1 MEKVTIK
8 IAEKFRPL
16 LTEHFRYKLYYG
28 GRAGGKS
35 YAFAD
40 CLLLLARQKKLFIA
54 CVREVQNSI
63 KDSVYKLLKD
73 RAEYYKFDDFLFYE
87 DRIENIVTGSKFVFK
102 GLKDQNKQNIK
113 SLEGVDI
120 CWCFP
125 AGTKVGNKNIENIKV
140 GQFVDSY
147 NHKKNKIEKK
157 KVLRIMK
164 RKMPKNLIKV
174 LTHDGSQY
182 TIATEEHP
190 FYVKGKGYIKAKDL
204 RTGDIVYEKVR
215 FTENLS
221 VLGRMWKRIAFGKT
235 LSKNKICEIWR
246 VLLSGLRKEEKF
258 RENEKTKPYVKF
270 RIKGKDDK
278 ETSFNGTQTND
289 IRGKWKRLY
298 TSSENTCKRAWER
311 LVARI
316 TDTNWTLQGRER
328 PADKLQS
335 GYSKHL
341 LWYCNRIRRELSS
354 RGKSTNGRRKENK
367 ILREQRVESVE
378 ILESSSLKRFGLS
391 DGGNYVY
398 NIEVEGNNNYF
409 ANGILVH
416 NCEESQ
422 AITKDSFEVLN
433 PTIRKAGSELWFSMN
448 RENENDAI
456 WRAIAA
462 NPDDQTLVV
471 KVNYYDNPFCP
482 EEMKYLAEKCKADNI
497 DDYMHIWEG
506 EPISLGDYKL
516 FNIKDVRE
524 AMIPKMD
531 SSTSPLVIGLDIARA
546 GSDKTVFCFRKGRW
560 VIKFEVIKGYDT
572 VEVADKL
579 TNYITELHPA
589 RAFLDLG
596 NSGAGVYD
604 IMKARGFAGI
614 VKGVNFG
621 GKAIQPDR
629 YKNKRAEMYAT
640 ANEWIKQELPVQ
652 LPNDDLLFEELTTI
666 ERVKVAG
673 DTLQLEDKELFKK
686 RIGRSPDRADAF
698 VLTFAEPVYD
708 NGTVKTYGNYTTI
721 NDLFFGKK
729 RSNNTW

>member
-1 MEKVTIK
+1 MERVTIK

-73 RAEYYKFDDFLFYE
+73 RADAYNFDDFIFYE

-120 CWCFP
+120 CWC
-125 AGTKVGNKNIENIKV
+125 
-140 GQFVDSY
+140 
-147 NHKKNKIEKK
+147 
-157 KVLRIMK
+157 
-164 RKMPKNLIKV
+164 
-174 LTHDGSQY
+174 
-182 TIATEEHP
+182 
-190 FYVKGKGYIKAKDL
+190 
-204 RTGDIVYEKVR
+204 
-215 FTENLS
+215 
-221 VLGRMWKRIAFGKT
+221 
-235 LSKNKICEIWR
+235 
-246 VLLSGLRKEEKF
+246 
-258 RENEKTKPYVKF
+258 
-270 RIKGKDDK
+270 
-278 ETSFNGTQTND
+278 
-289 IRGKWKRLY
+289 
-298 TSSENTCKRAWER
+298 
-311 LVARI
+311 
-316 TDTNWTLQGRER
+316 
-328 PADKLQS
+328 
-335 GYSKHL
+335 
-341 LWYCNRIRRELSS
+341 
-354 RGKSTNGRRKENK
+354 
-367 ILREQRVESVE
+367 
-378 ILESSSLKRFGLS
+378 
-391 DGGNYVY
+391 
-398 NIEVEGNNNYF
+398 
-409 ANGILVH
+409 
-416 NCEESQ
+416 EESQ
-422 AITKDSFEVLN
+422 AITKESFEVLD

-462 NPDDQTLVV
+462 NPDDQTLIV

-482 EEMKYLAEKCKADNI
+482 EEMKYLAEKCKAENL

-516 FNIKDVRE
+516 FNVKDVRE

-546 GSDKTVFCFRKGRW
+546 GSDKTVFCLRKGRW
-560 VIKFEVIKGYDT
+560 VMKFEVIKGYDT

-596 NSGAGVYD
+596 NSGAGVYA

>member
-1 MEKVTIK
+1 MERVTIK

-73 RAEYYKFDDFLFYE
+73 RADYYKFDDFIFYE

-120 CWCFP
+120 CWC
-125 AGTKVGNKNIENIKV
+125 
-140 GQFVDSY
+140 
-147 NHKKNKIEKK
+147 
-157 KVLRIMK
+157 
-164 RKMPKNLIKV
+164 
-174 LTHDGSQY
+174 
-182 TIATEEHP
+182 
-190 FYVKGKGYIKAKDL
+190 
-204 RTGDIVYEKVR
+204 
-215 FTENLS
+215 
-221 VLGRMWKRIAFGKT
+221 
-235 LSKNKICEIWR
+235 
-246 VLLSGLRKEEKF
+246 
-258 RENEKTKPYVKF
+258 
-270 RIKGKDDK
+270 
-278 ETSFNGTQTND
+278 
-289 IRGKWKRLY
+289 
-298 TSSENTCKRAWER
+298 
-311 LVARI
+311 
-316 TDTNWTLQGRER
+316 
-328 PADKLQS
+328 
-335 GYSKHL
+335 
-341 LWYCNRIRRELSS
+341 
-354 RGKSTNGRRKENK
+354 
-367 ILREQRVESVE
+367 
-378 ILESSSLKRFGLS
+378 
-391 DGGNYVY
+391 
-398 NIEVEGNNNYF
+398 
-409 ANGILVH
+409 
-416 NCEESQ
+416 EESQ
-422 AITKDSFEVLN
+422 AITKESFEVLD
-433 PTIRKAGSELWFSMN
+433 PTIRKSGSELWFSMN

-462 NPDDQTLVV
+462 NPDDQTLIV

-482 EEMKYLAEKCKADNI
+482 DEMKYLAEKCKAENL

-516 FNIKDVRE
+516 FNVKDVRE

-546 GSDKTVFCFRKGRW
+546 GSDKTVFCLRKGRW
-560 VIKFEVIKGYDT
+560 VMKFEVIKGYDT

>member
-1 MEKVTIK
+1 MERVTIK

-16 LTEHFRYKLYYG
+16 LTEHYRYKLYYG

-73 RAEYYKFDDFLFYE
+73 RADYYKFDDFIFYE

-120 CWCFP
+120 CWC
-125 AGTKVGNKNIENIKV
+125 
-140 GQFVDSY
+140 
-147 NHKKNKIEKK
+147 
-157 KVLRIMK
+157 
-164 RKMPKNLIKV
+164 
-174 LTHDGSQY
+174 
-182 TIATEEHP
+182 
-190 FYVKGKGYIKAKDL
+190 
-204 RTGDIVYEKVR
+204 
-215 FTENLS
+215 
-221 VLGRMWKRIAFGKT
+221 
-235 LSKNKICEIWR
+235 
-246 VLLSGLRKEEKF
+246 
-258 RENEKTKPYVKF
+258 
-270 RIKGKDDK
+270 
-278 ETSFNGTQTND
+278 
-289 IRGKWKRLY
+289 
-298 TSSENTCKRAWER
+298 
-311 LVARI
+311 
-316 TDTNWTLQGRER
+316 
-328 PADKLQS
+328 
-335 GYSKHL
+335 
-341 LWYCNRIRRELSS
+341 
-354 RGKSTNGRRKENK
+354 
-367 ILREQRVESVE
+367 
-378 ILESSSLKRFGLS
+378 
-391 DGGNYVY
+391 
-398 NIEVEGNNNYF
+398 
-409 ANGILVH
+409 
-416 NCEESQ
+416 EESQ
-422 AITKDSFEVLN
+422 AITKESFEVLN
-433 PTIRKAGSELWFSMN
+433 PTIRKSGSELWFSMN

-462 NPDDQTLVV
+462 NPDDQTLIV

-482 EEMKYLAEKCKADNI
+482 DEMKYLAEKCKADNL

-516 FNIKDVRE
+516 FNVKDVRE

-546 GSDKTVFCFRKGRW
+546 GSDKTVFCLRKGRW
-560 VIKFEVIKGYDT
+560 VMKFEVIKGYDT

-614 VKGVNFG
+614 VKGINFG

-708 NGTVKTYGNYTTI
+708 HGTVKTYGNYTTI

>member
-1 MEKVTIK
+1 MERVTIK

-40 CLLLLARQKKLFIA
+40 CLLLKARSEKLFIA
-54 CVREVQNSI
+54 CLREIQDSI
-63 KDSVYKLLKD
+63 KDSVYKLLCD
-73 RAEYYKFDDFLFYE
+73 RIKHYGFDDFKIYE
-87 DRIENIVTGSKFVFK
+87 DKIENTVTGSRFVFK
-102 GLKDQNKQNIK
+102 GLRDQDPQKIK
-113 SLEGVDI
+113 SLEGVNI
-120 CWCFP
+120 AWIEE
-125 AGTKVGNKNIENIKV
+125 AQTITK
-140 GQFVDSY
+140 
-147 NHKKNKIEKK
+147 
-157 KVLRIMK
+157 
-164 RKMPKNLIKV
+164 
-174 LTHDGSQY
+174 
-182 TIATEEHP
+182 
-190 FYVKGKGYIKAKDL
+190 
-204 RTGDIVYEKVR
+204 
-215 FTENLS
+215 
-221 VLGRMWKRIAFGKT
+221 
-235 LSKNKICEIWR
+235 
-246 VLLSGLRKEEKF
+246 
-258 RENEKTKPYVKF
+258 
-270 RIKGKDDK
+270 
-278 ETSFNGTQTND
+278 
-289 IRGKWKRLY
+289 
-298 TSSENTCKRAWER
+298 
-311 LVARI
+311 
-316 TDTNWTLQGRER
+316 
-328 PADKLQS
+328 
-335 GYSKHL
+335 
-341 LWYCNRIRRELSS
+341 
-354 RGKSTNGRRKENK
+354 KSW
-367 ILREQRVESVE
+367 E
-378 ILESSSLKRFGLS
+378 IL
-391 DGGNYVY
+391 D
-398 NIEVEGNNNYF
+398 
-409 ANGILVH
+409 
-416 NCEESQ
+416 
-422 AITKDSFEVLN
+422 
-433 PTIRKAGSELWFSMN
+433 PTIRASGSEIWISLN
-448 RENENDAI
+448 REEENDPI
-456 WRAIAA
+456 WKAVAA

-482 EEMKYLAEKCKADNI
+482 DEMKYLAEKCKADNL

-546 GSDKTVFCFRKGRW
+546 GSDKTVFCLRKGRW
-560 VIKFEVIKGYDT
+560 VMKFEVIKGYDT

-614 VKGVNFG
+614 VKGINFG

-708 NGTVKTYGNYTTI
+708 HGTVKTYGNYTTI

>member
-1 MEKVTIK
+1 MERVTIK

-40 CLLLLARQKKLFIA
+40 CLLLLARQKKFFIA

-73 RAEYYKFDDFLFYE
+73 RADAYNFDDFIFYE

-120 CWCFP
+120 CWC
-125 AGTKVGNKNIENIKV
+125 
-140 GQFVDSY
+140 
-147 NHKKNKIEKK
+147 
-157 KVLRIMK
+157 
-164 RKMPKNLIKV
+164 
-174 LTHDGSQY
+174 
-182 TIATEEHP
+182 
-190 FYVKGKGYIKAKDL
+190 
-204 RTGDIVYEKVR
+204 
-215 FTENLS
+215 
-221 VLGRMWKRIAFGKT
+221 
-235 LSKNKICEIWR
+235 
-246 VLLSGLRKEEKF
+246 
-258 RENEKTKPYVKF
+258 
-270 RIKGKDDK
+270 
-278 ETSFNGTQTND
+278 
-289 IRGKWKRLY
+289 
-298 TSSENTCKRAWER
+298 
-311 LVARI
+311 
-316 TDTNWTLQGRER
+316 
-328 PADKLQS
+328 
-335 GYSKHL
+335 
-341 LWYCNRIRRELSS
+341 
-354 RGKSTNGRRKENK
+354 
-367 ILREQRVESVE
+367 
-378 ILESSSLKRFGLS
+378 
-391 DGGNYVY
+391 
-398 NIEVEGNNNYF
+398 
-409 ANGILVH
+409 
-416 NCEESQ
+416 EESQ
-422 AITKDSFEVLN
+422 AITKESFEVLD
-433 PTIRKAGSELWFSMN
+433 PTIRKSGSELWFSMN

-462 NPDDQTLVV
+462 NPDDQTLIV

-482 EEMKYLAEKCKADNI
+482 DEMKYLAEKCKAENL

-516 FNIKDVRE
+516 FNVKDVRE

-531 SSTSPLVIGLDIARA
+531 SSTSPLIIGLDIARA
-546 GSDKTVFCFRKGRW
+546 GSDKTVFCLRKGRW
-560 VIKFEVIKGYDT
+560 VMKFDVIKGYDT

-579 TNYITELHPA
+579 TNYIKELHPA
-589 RAFLDLG
+589 KAFLDLG

>member
-1 MEKVTIK
+1 MERVTIK

-73 RAEYYKFDDFLFYE
+73 RADAYKFDDFIFYE

-120 CWCFP
+120 CWC
-125 AGTKVGNKNIENIKV
+125 
-140 GQFVDSY
+140 
-147 NHKKNKIEKK
+147 
-157 KVLRIMK
+157 
-164 RKMPKNLIKV
+164 
-174 LTHDGSQY
+174 
-182 TIATEEHP
+182 
-190 FYVKGKGYIKAKDL
+190 
-204 RTGDIVYEKVR
+204 
-215 FTENLS
+215 
-221 VLGRMWKRIAFGKT
+221 
-235 LSKNKICEIWR
+235 
-246 VLLSGLRKEEKF
+246 
-258 RENEKTKPYVKF
+258 
-270 RIKGKDDK
+270 
-278 ETSFNGTQTND
+278 
-289 IRGKWKRLY
+289 
-298 TSSENTCKRAWER
+298 
-311 LVARI
+311 
-316 TDTNWTLQGRER
+316 
-328 PADKLQS
+328 
-335 GYSKHL
+335 
-341 LWYCNRIRRELSS
+341 
-354 RGKSTNGRRKENK
+354 
-367 ILREQRVESVE
+367 
-378 ILESSSLKRFGLS
+378 
-391 DGGNYVY
+391 
-398 NIEVEGNNNYF
+398 
-409 ANGILVH
+409 
-416 NCEESQ
+416 EESQ
-422 AITKDSFEVLN
+422 AITKESFEVLD
-433 PTIRKAGSELWFSMN
+433 PTIRKSGSELWFSMN

-462 NPDDQTLVV
+462 NPDDQTLIV

-482 EEMKYLAEKCKADNI
+482 DEMKYLAEKCKADNL

-516 FNIKDVRE
+516 FNVKDVRE

-546 GSDKTVFCFRKGRW
+546 GSDKTVFCLRKGRW
-560 VIKFEVIKGYDT
+560 VMKFDVIKGYDT

-579 TNYITELHPA
+579 TNYIKELHPA
-589 RAFLDLG
+589 KAFLDLG

-708 NGTVKTYGNYTTI
+708 HGTVKTYGNYTTI

>member
-1 MEKVTIK
+1 MERVTIK

-16 LTEHFRYKLYYG
+16 LTEHYRYKLYYG

-73 RAEYYKFDDFLFYE
+73 RADYYKFDDFIFYE

-120 CWCFP
+120 CW
-125 AGTKVGNKNIENIKV
+125 
-140 GQFVDSY
+140 
-147 NHKKNKIEKK
+147 
-157 KVLRIMK
+157 
-164 RKMPKNLIKV
+164 
-174 LTHDGSQY
+174 
-182 TIATEEHP
+182 
-190 FYVKGKGYIKAKDL
+190 
-204 RTGDIVYEKVR
+204 
-215 FTENLS
+215 
-221 VLGRMWKRIAFGKT
+221 
-235 LSKNKICEIWR
+235 
-246 VLLSGLRKEEKF
+246 
-258 RENEKTKPYVKF
+258 
-270 RIKGKDDK
+270 
-278 ETSFNGTQTND
+278 
-289 IRGKWKRLY
+289 
-298 TSSENTCKRAWER
+298 
-311 LVARI
+311 
-316 TDTNWTLQGRER
+316 
-328 PADKLQS
+328 
-335 GYSKHL
+335 
-341 LWYCNRIRRELSS
+341 
-354 RGKSTNGRRKENK
+354 
-367 ILREQRVESVE
+367 
-378 ILESSSLKRFGLS
+378 
-391 DGGNYVY
+391 
-398 NIEVEGNNNYF
+398 
-409 ANGILVH
+409 
-416 NCEESQ
+416 CEESQ

-462 NPDDQTLVV
+462 NPDDQTLIV

-482 EEMKYLAEKCKADNI
+482 DEMKYLAEKCKADNL

-516 FNIKDVRE
+516 FNVKDVRE

-546 GSDKTVFCFRKGRW
+546 GSDKTVFCLRKGRL
-560 VIKFEVIKGYDT
+560 VMKFDVIKGYDT

>member
-1 MEKVTIK
+1 MERVTIK

-73 RAEYYKFDDFLFYE
+73 RAEAYKFDDFVFYE

-120 CWCFP
+120 CWC
-125 AGTKVGNKNIENIKV
+125 
-140 GQFVDSY
+140 
-147 NHKKNKIEKK
+147 
-157 KVLRIMK
+157 
-164 RKMPKNLIKV
+164 
-174 LTHDGSQY
+174 
-182 TIATEEHP
+182 
-190 FYVKGKGYIKAKDL
+190 
-204 RTGDIVYEKVR
+204 
-215 FTENLS
+215 
-221 VLGRMWKRIAFGKT
+221 
-235 LSKNKICEIWR
+235 
-246 VLLSGLRKEEKF
+246 
-258 RENEKTKPYVKF
+258 
-270 RIKGKDDK
+270 
-278 ETSFNGTQTND
+278 
-289 IRGKWKRLY
+289 
-298 TSSENTCKRAWER
+298 
-311 LVARI
+311 
-316 TDTNWTLQGRER
+316 
-328 PADKLQS
+328 
-335 GYSKHL
+335 
-341 LWYCNRIRRELSS
+341 
-354 RGKSTNGRRKENK
+354 
-367 ILREQRVESVE
+367 
-378 ILESSSLKRFGLS
+378 
-391 DGGNYVY
+391 
-398 NIEVEGNNNYF
+398 
-409 ANGILVH
+409 
-416 NCEESQ
+416 EESQ
-422 AITKDSFEVLN
+422 AITKESFEVLD

-482 EEMKYLAEKCKADNI
+482 DEMKYLAEKCKRENL

-546 GSDKTVFCFRKGRW
+546 GSDKTVFCLRKGRW
-560 VIKFEVIKGYDT
+560 VMKFDVIKGYDT

-589 RAFLDLG
+589 RAFLDLC

-686 RIGRSPDRADAF
+686 RIGRSPDRSDAF

-708 NGTVKTYGNYTTI
+708 HGTVKTYGNYTTI

>member
-1 MEKVTIK
+1 MERVTIK

-16 LTEHFRYKLYYG
+16 LTEHYRYKLYYG

-73 RAEYYKFDDFLFYE
+73 RADAYNFDDFIFYE

-120 CWCFP
+120 CWC
-125 AGTKVGNKNIENIKV
+125 
-140 GQFVDSY
+140 
-147 NHKKNKIEKK
+147 
-157 KVLRIMK
+157 
-164 RKMPKNLIKV
+164 
-174 LTHDGSQY
+174 
-182 TIATEEHP
+182 
-190 FYVKGKGYIKAKDL
+190 
-204 RTGDIVYEKVR
+204 
-215 FTENLS
+215 
-221 VLGRMWKRIAFGKT
+221 
-235 LSKNKICEIWR
+235 
-246 VLLSGLRKEEKF
+246 
-258 RENEKTKPYVKF
+258 
-270 RIKGKDDK
+270 
-278 ETSFNGTQTND
+278 
-289 IRGKWKRLY
+289 
-298 TSSENTCKRAWER
+298 
-311 LVARI
+311 
-316 TDTNWTLQGRER
+316 
-328 PADKLQS
+328 
-335 GYSKHL
+335 
-341 LWYCNRIRRELSS
+341 
-354 RGKSTNGRRKENK
+354 
-367 ILREQRVESVE
+367 
-378 ILESSSLKRFGLS
+378 
-391 DGGNYVY
+391 
-398 NIEVEGNNNYF
+398 
-409 ANGILVH
+409 
-416 NCEESQ
+416 EESQ
-422 AITKDSFEVLN
+422 AITKESFEVLD

-462 NPDDQTLVV
+462 NPDDQTLIV

-482 EEMKYLAEKCKADNI
+482 DEMKYLAEKCKAENL

-516 FNIKDVRE
+516 FNVKDVRE

-546 GSDKTVFCFRKGRW
+546 GSDKTVFCLRKGRW
-560 VIKFEVIKGYDT
+560 VMKFEVIKGYDT

-589 RAFLDLG
+589 KAFLDLG

>member
-1 MEKVTIK
+1 MERVTIK

-16 LTEHFRYKLYYG
+16 LTEHYRYKLYYG

-73 RAEYYKFDDFLFYE
+73 RADAYNFDDFIFYE

-120 CWCFP
+120 CWC
-125 AGTKVGNKNIENIKV
+125 
-140 GQFVDSY
+140 
-147 NHKKNKIEKK
+147 
-157 KVLRIMK
+157 
-164 RKMPKNLIKV
+164 
-174 LTHDGSQY
+174 
-182 TIATEEHP
+182 
-190 FYVKGKGYIKAKDL
+190 
-204 RTGDIVYEKVR
+204 
-215 FTENLS
+215 
-221 VLGRMWKRIAFGKT
+221 
-235 LSKNKICEIWR
+235 
-246 VLLSGLRKEEKF
+246 
-258 RENEKTKPYVKF
+258 
-270 RIKGKDDK
+270 
-278 ETSFNGTQTND
+278 
-289 IRGKWKRLY
+289 
-298 TSSENTCKRAWER
+298 
-311 LVARI
+311 
-316 TDTNWTLQGRER
+316 
-328 PADKLQS
+328 
-335 GYSKHL
+335 
-341 LWYCNRIRRELSS
+341 
-354 RGKSTNGRRKENK
+354 
-367 ILREQRVESVE
+367 
-378 ILESSSLKRFGLS
+378 
-391 DGGNYVY
+391 
-398 NIEVEGNNNYF
+398 
-409 ANGILVH
+409 
-416 NCEESQ
+416 EESQ
-422 AITKDSFEVLN
+422 AITKESFEVLD

-462 NPDDQTLVV
+462 NPDDQTLIV

-482 EEMKYLAEKCKADNI
+482 DEMKYLAEKCKAENL

-506 EPISLGDYKL
+506 EPVSLGDYKL
-516 FNIKDVRE
+516 FNVKDVRE

-546 GSDKTVFCFRKGRW
+546 GSDKTVFCLRKGRW
-560 VIKFEVIKGYDT
+560 VMKFEVIKGYDT

-614 VKGVNFG
+614 VKGINFG

-708 NGTVKTYGNYTTI
+708 HGTVKTYGNYTTI

>member
-1 MEKVTIK
+1 MERVTIK

-73 RAEYYKFDDFLFYE
+73 RAEAYNFDDFMFYE

-120 CWCFP
+120 CWC
-125 AGTKVGNKNIENIKV
+125 
-140 GQFVDSY
+140 
-147 NHKKNKIEKK
+147 
-157 KVLRIMK
+157 
-164 RKMPKNLIKV
+164 
-174 LTHDGSQY
+174 
-182 TIATEEHP
+182 EE
-190 FYVKGKGYIKAKDL
+190 A
-204 RTGDIVYEKVR
+204 
-215 FTENLS
+215 
-221 VLGRMWKRIAFGKT
+221 
-235 LSKNKICEIWR
+235 
-246 VLLSGLRKEEKF
+246 
-258 RENEKTKPYVKF
+258 
-270 RIKGKDDK
+270 
-278 ETSFNGTQTND
+278 
-289 IRGKWKRLY
+289 
-298 TSSENTCKRAWER
+298 
-311 LVARI
+311 
-316 TDTNWTLQGRER
+316 
-328 PADKLQS
+328 
-335 GYSKHL
+335 
-341 LWYCNRIRRELSS
+341 
-354 RGKSTNGRRKENK
+354 
-367 ILREQRVESVE
+367 
-378 ILESSSLKRFGLS
+378 
-391 DGGNYVY
+391 
-398 NIEVEGNNNYF
+398 
-409 ANGILVH
+409 
-416 NCEESQ
+416 Q

-482 EEMKYLAEKCKADNI
+482 DEMKYLAEKCKRENL

-560 VIKFEVIKGYDT
+560 VMKFEVIKGYDT

-579 TNYITELHPA
+579 TNYIKELHPA

>member
-1 MEKVTIK
+1 MERVTIK

-16 LTEHFRYKLYYG
+16 LTEHYRYKLYYG

-73 RAEYYKFDDFLFYE
+73 RADAYNFDDFIFYE

-120 CWCFP
+120 CWC
-125 AGTKVGNKNIENIKV
+125 
-140 GQFVDSY
+140 
-147 NHKKNKIEKK
+147 
-157 KVLRIMK
+157 
-164 RKMPKNLIKV
+164 
-174 LTHDGSQY
+174 
-182 TIATEEHP
+182 
-190 FYVKGKGYIKAKDL
+190 
-204 RTGDIVYEKVR
+204 
-215 FTENLS
+215 
-221 VLGRMWKRIAFGKT
+221 
-235 LSKNKICEIWR
+235 
-246 VLLSGLRKEEKF
+246 
-258 RENEKTKPYVKF
+258 
-270 RIKGKDDK
+270 
-278 ETSFNGTQTND
+278 
-289 IRGKWKRLY
+289 
-298 TSSENTCKRAWER
+298 
-311 LVARI
+311 
-316 TDTNWTLQGRER
+316 
-328 PADKLQS
+328 
-335 GYSKHL
+335 
-341 LWYCNRIRRELSS
+341 
-354 RGKSTNGRRKENK
+354 
-367 ILREQRVESVE
+367 
-378 ILESSSLKRFGLS
+378 
-391 DGGNYVY
+391 
-398 NIEVEGNNNYF
+398 
-409 ANGILVH
+409 
-416 NCEESQ
+416 EESQ
-422 AITKDSFEVLN
+422 AITKESFEVLD

-462 NPDDQTLVV
+462 NPDDQTLIV

-482 EEMKYLAEKCKADNI
+482 DEMKYLAEKCKAENL

-506 EPISLGDYKL
+506 EPVSLGDYKL
-516 FNIKDVRE
+516 FNVKDVRE

-546 GSDKTVFCFRKGRW
+546 GSDKTVFCLRKGRW
-560 VIKFEVIKGYDT
+560 VMKFEVIKGYDT

>member
-1 MEKVTIK
+1 MERVTIK

-73 RAEYYKFDDFLFYE
+73 RAEYYKFDDFVFYE

-120 CWCFP
+120 CWC
-125 AGTKVGNKNIENIKV
+125 
-140 GQFVDSY
+140 
-147 NHKKNKIEKK
+147 
-157 KVLRIMK
+157 
-164 RKMPKNLIKV
+164 
-174 LTHDGSQY
+174 
-182 TIATEEHP
+182 
-190 FYVKGKGYIKAKDL
+190 
-204 RTGDIVYEKVR
+204 
-215 FTENLS
+215 
-221 VLGRMWKRIAFGKT
+221 
-235 LSKNKICEIWR
+235 
-246 VLLSGLRKEEKF
+246 
-258 RENEKTKPYVKF
+258 
-270 RIKGKDDK
+270 
-278 ETSFNGTQTND
+278 
-289 IRGKWKRLY
+289 
-298 TSSENTCKRAWER
+298 
-311 LVARI
+311 
-316 TDTNWTLQGRER
+316 
-328 PADKLQS
+328 
-335 GYSKHL
+335 
-341 LWYCNRIRRELSS
+341 
-354 RGKSTNGRRKENK
+354 
-367 ILREQRVESVE
+367 
-378 ILESSSLKRFGLS
+378 
-391 DGGNYVY
+391 
-398 NIEVEGNNNYF
+398 
-409 ANGILVH
+409 
-416 NCEESQ
+416 EESQ
-422 AITKDSFEVLN
+422 AITKESFEVLD
-433 PTIRKAGSELWFSMN
+433 PTIRKSGSELWFSMN

-462 NPDDQTLVV
+462 NPDDQTLIV

-482 EEMKYLAEKCKADNI
+482 DEMKYLAEKCKAENL

-516 FNIKDVRE
+516 FNVKDVRE

-531 SSTSPLVIGLDIARA
+531 SSTSPLIIGLDIARA
-546 GSDKTVFCFRKGRW
+546 GSDKTVFCLRKGRW

-589 RAFLDLG
+589 KAFLDLG

-708 NGTVKTYGNYTTI
+708 HGTVKTYGNYTTI

>member
-1 MEKVTIK
+1 MERVTIK

-16 LTEHFRYKLYYG
+16 LTEHYRYKLYYG

-73 RAEYYKFDDFLFYE
+73 RADAYNFDDFIFYE

-120 CWCFP
+120 CWC
-125 AGTKVGNKNIENIKV
+125 
-140 GQFVDSY
+140 
-147 NHKKNKIEKK
+147 
-157 KVLRIMK
+157 
-164 RKMPKNLIKV
+164 
-174 LTHDGSQY
+174 
-182 TIATEEHP
+182 
-190 FYVKGKGYIKAKDL
+190 
-204 RTGDIVYEKVR
+204 
-215 FTENLS
+215 
-221 VLGRMWKRIAFGKT
+221 
-235 LSKNKICEIWR
+235 
-246 VLLSGLRKEEKF
+246 
-258 RENEKTKPYVKF
+258 
-270 RIKGKDDK
+270 
-278 ETSFNGTQTND
+278 
-289 IRGKWKRLY
+289 
-298 TSSENTCKRAWER
+298 
-311 LVARI
+311 
-316 TDTNWTLQGRER
+316 
-328 PADKLQS
+328 
-335 GYSKHL
+335 
-341 LWYCNRIRRELSS
+341 
-354 RGKSTNGRRKENK
+354 
-367 ILREQRVESVE
+367 
-378 ILESSSLKRFGLS
+378 
-391 DGGNYVY
+391 
-398 NIEVEGNNNYF
+398 
-409 ANGILVH
+409 
-416 NCEESQ
+416 EESQ
-422 AITKDSFEVLN
+422 AITKESFEVLD

-462 NPDDQTLVV
+462 NPDDQTLIV

-482 EEMKYLAEKCKADNI
+482 DEMKYLAEKCKAENL

-506 EPISLGDYKL
+506 EPVSLGDYKL
-516 FNIKDVRE
+516 FNVKDVRE

-546 GSDKTVFCFRKGRW
+546 GSDKTVFCLRKGRW
-560 VIKFEVIKGYDT
+560 VMKFEVIKGYDT

-614 VKGVNFG
+614 VKGINFG

-729 RSNNTW
+729 RSDNTW

>member
-1 MEKVTIK
+1 MERVTIK

-16 LTEHFRYKLYYG
+16 LTEHYRYKLYYG

-73 RAEYYKFDDFLFYE
+73 RAEYYKFDDFIFYE
-87 DRIENIVTGSKFVFK
+87 DRIENIVTGSKFIFK

-120 CWCFP
+120 CWC
-125 AGTKVGNKNIENIKV
+125 
-140 GQFVDSY
+140 
-147 NHKKNKIEKK
+147 
-157 KVLRIMK
+157 
-164 RKMPKNLIKV
+164 
-174 LTHDGSQY
+174 
-182 TIATEEHP
+182 
-190 FYVKGKGYIKAKDL
+190 
-204 RTGDIVYEKVR
+204 
-215 FTENLS
+215 
-221 VLGRMWKRIAFGKT
+221 
-235 LSKNKICEIWR
+235 
-246 VLLSGLRKEEKF
+246 
-258 RENEKTKPYVKF
+258 
-270 RIKGKDDK
+270 
-278 ETSFNGTQTND
+278 
-289 IRGKWKRLY
+289 
-298 TSSENTCKRAWER
+298 
-311 LVARI
+311 
-316 TDTNWTLQGRER
+316 
-328 PADKLQS
+328 
-335 GYSKHL
+335 
-341 LWYCNRIRRELSS
+341 
-354 RGKSTNGRRKENK
+354 
-367 ILREQRVESVE
+367 
-378 ILESSSLKRFGLS
+378 
-391 DGGNYVY
+391 
-398 NIEVEGNNNYF
+398 
-409 ANGILVH
+409 
-416 NCEESQ
+416 EESQ
-422 AITKDSFEVLN
+422 AITKESFEVLD
-433 PTIRKAGSELWFSMN
+433 PTIRKSGSELWFSMN

-462 NPDDQTLVV
+462 NPDDQTLIV

-482 EEMKYLAEKCKADNI
+482 DEMKYLAEKCKAENL

-516 FNIKDVRE
+516 FNVKDVRE

-531 SSTSPLVIGLDIARA
+531 SSTSPLIIGLDIARA
-546 GSDKTVFCFRKGRW
+546 GSDKTVFCLRKGRW
-560 VIKFEVIKGYDT
+560 VMKFEVIKGYDT

-589 RAFLDLG
+589 KAFLDLG

-614 VKGVNFG
+614 VKGINFG

-708 NGTVKTYGNYTTI
+708 HGTVKTYGNYTTI

>member
-16 LTEHFRYKLYYG
+16 LTEHYRYKLYYG

-73 RAEYYKFDDFLFYE
+73 RADYYKFDDFIFYE

-120 CWCFP
+120 CW
-125 AGTKVGNKNIENIKV
+125 
-140 GQFVDSY
+140 
-147 NHKKNKIEKK
+147 
-157 KVLRIMK
+157 
-164 RKMPKNLIKV
+164 
-174 LTHDGSQY
+174 
-182 TIATEEHP
+182 
-190 FYVKGKGYIKAKDL
+190 
-204 RTGDIVYEKVR
+204 
-215 FTENLS
+215 
-221 VLGRMWKRIAFGKT
+221 
-235 LSKNKICEIWR
+235 
-246 VLLSGLRKEEKF
+246 
-258 RENEKTKPYVKF
+258 
-270 RIKGKDDK
+270 
-278 ETSFNGTQTND
+278 
-289 IRGKWKRLY
+289 
-298 TSSENTCKRAWER
+298 
-311 LVARI
+311 
-316 TDTNWTLQGRER
+316 
-328 PADKLQS
+328 
-335 GYSKHL
+335 
-341 LWYCNRIRRELSS
+341 
-354 RGKSTNGRRKENK
+354 
-367 ILREQRVESVE
+367 
-378 ILESSSLKRFGLS
+378 
-391 DGGNYVY
+391 
-398 NIEVEGNNNYF
+398 
-409 ANGILVH
+409 
-416 NCEESQ
+416 CEESQ

-462 NPDDQTLVV
+462 NPDDQTLIV

-482 EEMKYLAEKCKADNI
+482 DEMKYLAEKCKADNL

-516 FNIKDVRE
+516 FNVKDVRE

-546 GSDKTVFCFRKGRW
+546 GSDKTVFCLRKGRW
-560 VIKFEVIKGYDT
+560 VMKFEVIKGYDT

-614 VKGVNFG
+614 VKGINFG

>member
-1 MEKVTIK
+1 MERVTIK

-16 LTEHFRYKLYYG
+16 LTEHYRYKLYYG

-73 RAEYYKFDDFLFYE
+73 RADAYNFDDFVFYE

-120 CWCFP
+120 CWC
-125 AGTKVGNKNIENIKV
+125 
-140 GQFVDSY
+140 
-147 NHKKNKIEKK
+147 
-157 KVLRIMK
+157 
-164 RKMPKNLIKV
+164 
-174 LTHDGSQY
+174 
-182 TIATEEHP
+182 
-190 FYVKGKGYIKAKDL
+190 
-204 RTGDIVYEKVR
+204 
-215 FTENLS
+215 
-221 VLGRMWKRIAFGKT
+221 
-235 LSKNKICEIWR
+235 
-246 VLLSGLRKEEKF
+246 
-258 RENEKTKPYVKF
+258 
-270 RIKGKDDK
+270 
-278 ETSFNGTQTND
+278 
-289 IRGKWKRLY
+289 
-298 TSSENTCKRAWER
+298 
-311 LVARI
+311 
-316 TDTNWTLQGRER
+316 
-328 PADKLQS
+328 
-335 GYSKHL
+335 
-341 LWYCNRIRRELSS
+341 
-354 RGKSTNGRRKENK
+354 
-367 ILREQRVESVE
+367 
-378 ILESSSLKRFGLS
+378 
-391 DGGNYVY
+391 
-398 NIEVEGNNNYF
+398 
-409 ANGILVH
+409 
-416 NCEESQ
+416 EESQ
-422 AITKDSFEVLN
+422 AITKESFEVLD
-433 PTIRKAGSELWFSMN
+433 PTIRKSGSELWFSMN

-462 NPDDQTLVV
+462 NPDDQTLIV

-482 EEMKYLAEKCKADNI
+482 DEMKYLAEKCKADNL

-516 FNIKDVRE
+516 FNVKDVRE

-531 SSTSPLVIGLDIARA
+531 SSTSPLIIGLDIARA
-546 GSDKTVFCFRKGRW
+546 GSDKTVFCLRKGRW
-560 VIKFEVIKGYDT
+560 VMKFDVIKGYDT

-729 RSNNTW
+729 RSNNIW

>member
-1 MEKVTIK
+1 MERVTIK

-16 LTEHFRYKLYYG
+16 LTEHYRYKLYYG

-73 RAEYYKFDDFLFYE
+73 RADAYNFDDFIFYE

-120 CWCFP
+120 CWC
-125 AGTKVGNKNIENIKV
+125 
-140 GQFVDSY
+140 
-147 NHKKNKIEKK
+147 
-157 KVLRIMK
+157 
-164 RKMPKNLIKV
+164 
-174 LTHDGSQY
+174 
-182 TIATEEHP
+182 
-190 FYVKGKGYIKAKDL
+190 
-204 RTGDIVYEKVR
+204 
-215 FTENLS
+215 
-221 VLGRMWKRIAFGKT
+221 
-235 LSKNKICEIWR
+235 
-246 VLLSGLRKEEKF
+246 
-258 RENEKTKPYVKF
+258 
-270 RIKGKDDK
+270 
-278 ETSFNGTQTND
+278 
-289 IRGKWKRLY
+289 
-298 TSSENTCKRAWER
+298 
-311 LVARI
+311 
-316 TDTNWTLQGRER
+316 
-328 PADKLQS
+328 
-335 GYSKHL
+335 
-341 LWYCNRIRRELSS
+341 
-354 RGKSTNGRRKENK
+354 
-367 ILREQRVESVE
+367 
-378 ILESSSLKRFGLS
+378 
-391 DGGNYVY
+391 
-398 NIEVEGNNNYF
+398 
-409 ANGILVH
+409 
-416 NCEESQ
+416 EESQ
-422 AITKDSFEVLN
+422 AITKESFEVLD

-462 NPDDQTLVV
+462 NPDDQTLIV

-482 EEMKYLAEKCKADNI
+482 DEMKYLAEKCKAENL

-506 EPISLGDYKL
+506 EPVSLGDYKL
-516 FNIKDVRE
+516 FNVKDVRE

-546 GSDKTVFCFRKGRW
+546 GSDKTVFCLRKGRW
-560 VIKFEVIKGYDT
+560 VMKFEVIKGYDT

-614 VKGVNFG
+614 VKGINFG

>member
-1 MEKVTIK
+1 MERVTIK

-16 LTEHFRYKLYYG
+16 LTEHYRYKLYYG

-73 RAEYYKFDDFLFYE
+73 RADAYNFDDFIFYE

-120 CWCFP
+120 CWC
-125 AGTKVGNKNIENIKV
+125 
-140 GQFVDSY
+140 
-147 NHKKNKIEKK
+147 
-157 KVLRIMK
+157 
-164 RKMPKNLIKV
+164 
-174 LTHDGSQY
+174 
-182 TIATEEHP
+182 
-190 FYVKGKGYIKAKDL
+190 
-204 RTGDIVYEKVR
+204 
-215 FTENLS
+215 
-221 VLGRMWKRIAFGKT
+221 
-235 LSKNKICEIWR
+235 
-246 VLLSGLRKEEKF
+246 
-258 RENEKTKPYVKF
+258 
-270 RIKGKDDK
+270 
-278 ETSFNGTQTND
+278 
-289 IRGKWKRLY
+289 
-298 TSSENTCKRAWER
+298 
-311 LVARI
+311 
-316 TDTNWTLQGRER
+316 
-328 PADKLQS
+328 
-335 GYSKHL
+335 
-341 LWYCNRIRRELSS
+341 
-354 RGKSTNGRRKENK
+354 
-367 ILREQRVESVE
+367 
-378 ILESSSLKRFGLS
+378 
-391 DGGNYVY
+391 
-398 NIEVEGNNNYF
+398 
-409 ANGILVH
+409 
-416 NCEESQ
+416 EESQ
-422 AITKDSFEVLN
+422 AITKESFEVLD
-433 PTIRKAGSELWFSMN
+433 PTIRKSGSELWFSMN

-462 NPDDQTLVV
+462 NPDDQTLIV

-482 EEMKYLAEKCKADNI
+482 DEMKYLAEKCKAENL

-516 FNIKDVRE
+516 FNVKDVRE

-546 GSDKTVFCFRKGRW
+546 GSDKTVFCLRKGRW
-560 VIKFEVIKGYDT
+560 VMKFEVIKGYDT